1 MIKIRLQRHG
11 ARHSPFY
18 RMVVTPSTTRRD
30 GKFIEVL
37 GTYNPQAHL
46 RSEELNLKMERID
59 HWLGVGAQPTDTAR
73 SLIRQSRLSPEQW
86 LEKSEREASNRL
98 KRTQKGNV
106 APTMEEAK
114 LEEKSEDSAP
124 ANEEGKA
131 EAKAPAE
138 ADSKVEDKAPE
149 TKSEE
154 SAPVKDEKKAEAKA
168 PAEAETKVEE
178 KAPETKSEEP
188 ASIKEED
195 KTEDKGSAKKE
206 EENLEEK
213 PAADEIAKEVA
224 GKDEPEA
231 KKSEEDS
238 KEA

>member
-37 GTYNPQAHL
+37 GTYHPQAHL

-98 KRTQKGNV
+98 KRAQKGNV
-106 APTMEEAK
+106 APAMEEAK
-114 LEEKSEDSAP
+114 LEEKSEESAP
-124 ANEEGKA
+124 VKEEKT

-138 ADSKVEDKAPE
+138 ADTKAEEKAPE

-154 SAPVKDEKKAEAKA
+154 SAPVKEEKTEAKA
-168 PAEAETKVEE
+168 PAEADTKVEE

-188 ASIKEED
+188 ASIKE
-195 KTEDKGSAKKE
+195 KGKIEDKGSAKE
-206 EENLEEK
+206 EENLKEK
-213 PAADEIAKEVA
+213 PAVDEKSKEVA
-224 GKDEPEA
+224 GKDEPKA